1 MRGSWSSPRP
11 IWGSPC
17 FTNQT
22 KPIKPRAGLW
32 LRGELLAH
40 QAREGKKNSTER
52 EKQKHPGPGG
62 CISVL
67 QPRGSCCLCHPQAV
81 PGILVSG
88 GEMRYKGS
96 APFQAFLHSS
106 QGGGVRVRAPEGK
119 DQRRESC
126 ATDGEGHKSPGF
138 QDCPH
143 FKYSG
148 LSDHISLFLAKI
160 WSLEKRE
167 RLRKDQ

>member
-1 MRGSWSSPRP
+1 
-11 IWGSPC
+11 
-17 FTNQT
+17 
-22 KPIKPRAGLW
+22 
-32 LRGELLAH
+32 
-40 QAREGKKNSTER
+40 
-52 EKQKHPGPGG
+52 
-62 CISVL
+62 
-67 QPRGSCCLCHPQAV
+67 
-81 PGILVSG
+81 
-88 GEMRYKGS
+88 MRYKGS

-119 DQRRESC
+119 DQRRGSC

-138 QDCPH
+138 QDCPN

-160 WSLEKRE
+160 WSLEKQE

>member
-1 MRGSWSSPRP
+1 M
-11 IWGSPC
+11 
-17 FTNQT
+17 T
-22 KPIKPRAGLW
+22 
-32 LRGELLAH
+32 
-40 QAREGKKNSTER
+40 
-52 EKQKHPGPGG
+52 
-62 CISVL
+62 
-67 QPRGSCCLCHPQAV
+67 
-81 PGILVSG
+81 GILVSG
-88 GEMRYKGS
+88 EEMRYKGS